1 MPAVLC
7 SQVCGLFGA
16 EHMPCAL
23 YRHFDKDENLLYVG
37 CSARTV
43 KKLLKECEPTLTSLH
58 QLFCN

>member
-23 YRHFDKDENLLYVG
+23 YRHFDKDENLLLSAPLTQLSYPELIPAVTRQT
-37 CSARTV
+37 CSNFA
-43 KKLLKECEPTLTSLH
+43 
-58 QLFCN
+58 